1 MDINTLD
8 TEYLLQELNDCR
20 EALSY
25 WDYEKFFDEQGKTVA
40 DFVQTIVDELE
51 VQDIDVS
58 PTVIYQVAD
67 LTVDYI
73 RDHGS
78 YISTAVQLAIKQNSD
93 KLKAITT
100 AKSAKKNVKLFD
112 SYNNRHLTMTPQEVI
127 TSAISW
133 IEDSL
138 LPEAEPTEISYYQ
151 QSLTTLKDETL
162 AMDTRLTE
170 ALGILEVVSI
180 YK

>member
-73 RDHGS
+73 REDR
-78 YISTAVQLAIKQNSD
+78 
-93 KLKAITT
+93 
-100 AKSAKKNVKLFD
+100 KS
-112 SYNNRHLTMTPQEVI
+112 
-127 TSAISW
+127 
-133 IEDSL
+133 
-138 LPEAEPTEISYYQ
+138 
-151 QSLTTLKDETL
+151 
-162 AMDTRLTE
+162 
-170 ALGILEVVSI
+170 VV
-180 YK
+180 

>member
-1 MDINTLD
+1 
-8 TEYLLQELNDCR
+8 
-20 EALSY
+20 
-25 WDYEKFFDEQGKTVA
+25 
-40 DFVQTIVDELE
+40 
-51 VQDIDVS
+51 
-58 PTVIYQVAD
+58 
-67 LTVDYI
+67 
-73 RDHGS
+73 
-78 YISTAVQLAIKQNSD
+78 
-93 KLKAITT
+93 
-100 AKSAKKNVKLFD
+100 
-112 SYNNRHLTMTPQEVI
+112 MTPQEVI

-162 AMDTRLTE
+162 AFDTRLTE